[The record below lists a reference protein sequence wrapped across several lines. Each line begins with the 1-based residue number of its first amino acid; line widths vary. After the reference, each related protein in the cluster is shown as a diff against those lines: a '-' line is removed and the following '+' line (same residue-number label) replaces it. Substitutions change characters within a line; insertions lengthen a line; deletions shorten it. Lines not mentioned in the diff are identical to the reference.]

1 MINYRTLWF
10 IVIVLVLGFSQA
22 LAEPAKDNS
31 PRRVITMEEIQKAGG
46 QDLQKVLNYLLPD
59 LFPKNE
65 EAWYRA
71 TRGVTFYVDKTR
83 FEPEDL
89 HSIDVKSVKR
99 ILIWEKPW
107 EHAPAEFPSLLNS
120 RYVVSIQTI

>member
-1 MINYRTLWF
+1 MSNHRAFWTFAVVAILSNTVAF
-10 IVIVLVLGFSQA
+10 TQ
-22 LAEPAKDNS
+22 PAKGTA
-31 PRRVITMEEIQKAGG
+31 PGRVISLEEIQKAGD

-65 EAWYRA
+65 ESWYRA
-71 TRGVTFYVDKTR
+71 AEGVTIYIGNVR

-89 HSIDVKSVKR
+89 RSVDAKSVTR

-107 EHAPAEFPSLLNS
+107 EQAPAEFPSLLKS
-120 RYVVSIQTI
+120 RYVLSIETS